1 MNFTTKKFG
10 RKRFVNA
17 NNLGLSS
24 VGLNQCPPAVLT
36 TEGARPA
43 RFFMFAAVVN
53 CATRNFY
60 EGKKPSATPATS
72 GIYLDTLVISRRIM
86 NIELF
91 IIWLYTSSKRTL
103 RFNLTINCVVKWG
116 GETPLNAY
124 FHYILYIPY
133 KFHRQCQWDNSLT
146 RVPLTRNLPI

>member
-60 EGKKPSATPATS
+60 EGKKYHQ
-72 GIYLDTLVISRRIM
+72 YLSP
-86 NIELF
+86 
-91 IIWLYTSSKRTL
+91 
-103 RFNLTINCVVKWG
+103 NLH
-116 GETPLNAY
+116 Y
-124 FHYILYIPY
+124 FHRFTIEKTTKRFRNRLVRYIINIFLSIEGILD
-133 KFHRQCQWDNSLT
+133 KLMNVVCRQQQLVHAVGLLMLVDENHCVQARS
-146 RVPLTRNLPI
+146 